1 MYIIEGIEAV
11 VTTFNTS
18 AGDWSGEVFIKD
30 NPYNDELK
38 ELTRKSL
45 TESLS
50 NMLDMD
56 INFHHVYIQDDIVS
70 ISVNEDGDGCPNKNG
85 SFLVDYIFKISRV
98 CDINIDDILKEGIDN
113 NV

>member
-1 MYIIEGIEAV
+1 MFIIEGVEAI

-18 AGDWSGEVFIKD
+18 TGDWSGDVFIKD
-30 NPYNDELK
+30 NPYSDELK

-56 INFHHVYIQDDIVS
+56 IDFYHVYTQDDIVS
-70 ISVNEDGDGCPNKNG
+70 ISVVEDGDGCPNENG
-85 SFLVDYIFKISRV
+85 SFLVDYIFTVSKVDSV
-98 CDINIDDILKEGIDN
+98 NIDDLLKEGIDQH
-113 NV
+113 V

>member
-1 MYIIEGIEAV
+1 MFIIEGIEAV
-11 VTTFNTS
+11 VTTYNTS
-18 AGDWSGEVFIKD
+18 TGDWSGEVFIKD

-38 ELTRKSL
+38 ELNRRSL

-70 ISVNEDGDGCPNKNG
+70 ISINEDGDGCPNENG
-85 SFLVDYIFKISRV
+85 SFLADYIFRISRV
-98 CDINIDDILKEGIDN
+98 SDINIDDILKEGI
-113 NV
+113 V

>member
-1 MYIIEGIEAV
+1 MFIIEGIEAV
-11 VTTFNTS
+11 VTTFNTLT
-18 AGDWSGEVFIKD
+18 GDWSGEVFIKD

-38 ELTRKSL
+38 ELNRRSL

-70 ISVNEDGDGCPNKNG
+70 ISVVEDGEGCLNENG

-98 CDINIDDILKEGIDN
+98 CDINIDDILKEG